1 MVEVNLLNIVDAVMT
16 TLVVRSGGAVEANPL
31 VRFGGLPAKVILVG
45 VLTWLL
51 YRRRPVS
58 LVWPA
63 AALLWVAC
71 YHMCGIFVN
80 GRWLS

>member
-1 MVEVNLLNIVDAVMT
+1 LLLAENNTMKSLSRAAATSLSAV
-16 TLVVRSGGAVEANPL
+16 LRLEGSQRRSV
-31 VRFGGLPAKVILVG
+31 FVG

-51 YRRRPVS
+51 YRRRPDS

-71 YHMCGIFVN
+71 YHVSGIFVN
-80 GRWLS
+80 GRWLA